1 MLNNGSTFLFVAA
14 YRYRKNL
21 PILHVLADFFDSEMD
36 KTQKV

>member
-21 PILHVLADFFDSEMD
+21 PILYVLADFFDSETG